1 MSLIFQWILFEAVLP
16 RKEEREIPQCNFIT
30 ARTCA
35 QSFRQ
40 IMQPVH
46 NVFDSLGP
54 GSTVGE
60 KGKKRGQIWGQ
71 IGKISA
77 SKPFPP
83 PPSDY
88 TSRLA
93 LLANCFPFP
102 HNSEPGPRLS
112 FDRDHLRNKIIK
124 TRSPKTTAKLIQNN
138 VYCFFITIFRMAIPA
153 FFRFTDITVLLLF
166 LFRFTDVT

>member
-16 RKEEREIPQCNFIT
+16 RKEEREIPQCNLIT

-40 IMQPVH
+40 IMEPVH

-60 KGKKRGQIWGQ
+60 KGKKRGQI
-71 IGKISA
+71 GKISA
-77 SKPFPP
+77 SEPSPP
-83 PPSDY
+83 HSDY

-102 HNSEPGPRLS
+102 PNSEPGPRLS
-112 FDRDHLRNKIIK
+112 FDRDHLGNKIIK

-138 VYCFFITIFRMAIPA
+138 VHCFFITISRMAIPA
-153 FFRFTDITVLLLF
+153 FFRFTDVTVLLLF